1 MSPQVV
7 NAAIPATKARVSCDF
22 AKADFRWVDMRTE
35 VDKEKQENRRM
46 KGQVVGRV
54 TFVKRPIAPN
64 ESDYG
69 WAAFATSGK
78 SVRYSL

>member
-1 MSPQVV
+1 
-7 NAAIPATKARVSCDF
+7 
-22 AKADFRWVDMRTE
+22 MRTE

-46 KGQVVGRV
+46 KGQVVRRV